1 MTPRCHRFP
10 RRLLG
15 ATVAVASVL
24 MLSVPACSPEAT
36 SSVATSPKKTAP
48 EKTPPTK
55 DDAPQDPTPPT
66 PKMPAGWKVVEDH
79 LFTGADL
86 TSIAQNLGVELT
98 GLRNTMFDVGGK
110 PVKVNTLVAA
120 DATNAAATM
129 TSMGDK
135 KPVEFLLRKGLY
147 IHEFVCKDDA
157 IPHVREGKKHLAGK

>member
-1 MTPRCHRFP
+1 MNPRCHRIP
-10 RRLLG
+10 RRVRG
-15 ATVAVASVL
+15 ATVAFVL

-36 SSVATSPKKTAP
+36 SP

-55 DDAPQDPTPPT
+55 NAAPQDPTPPT

-86 TSIAQNLGVELT
+86 APIAQNLGVELT
-98 GLRNTMFDVGGK
+98 GLRNTTFDVGGK

-120 DATNAAATM
+120 DPANAVATM

-147 IHEFVCKDDA
+147 IYEFVCKDDA
-157 IPHVREGKKHLAGK
+157 IPHVREGKKHLEGK